1 MDPVEN
7 GGEYQ
12 TSIDGITHTR
22 LDREDPKVEKEDR
35 TFCKAHCWS
44 LEDVL
49 SEDELPFMSM
59 SVQRDCP
66 GGTNPQ
72 I

>member
-12 TSIDGITHTR
+12 TSIYGIAHTR
-22 LDREDPKVEKEDR
+22 LDRENPKVEKEDR
-35 TFCKAHCWS
+35 TFRKAYCWS

-49 SEDELPFMSM
+49 SKDELPLMSM
-59 SVQRDCP
+59 SVQRDCH
-66 GGTNPQ
+66 GGTDPQ